1 MDWKY
6 YTPCF
11 ECDAFNK
18 ELLRFSP
25 WASHRFFAYDLIR
38 AFAPQSIVEL
48 GSHYGSSF
56 FAFAQAAKDAHL
68 NTKLYAVDTW
78 KGDDYTSH
86 YGEEVFNSFTN
97 VWKKYYSQI
106 DIKLLRSTFDEARSG
121 FPDESID
128 LLHIDGSHHY
138 EDIKHDF
145 VSWLPKVRKSGIILL
160 HDISEDKV
168 LGEIMGSHKFW
179 EEIKEQYS
187 YTSEFLFSWGLGV
200 LFLAKETYDLIFSY
214 IDHDHYQRLS
224 NNLDVEGRDLIRQ
237 NFFKLNDNKKYINFL
252 RKQADIKDDELKKYQ
267 NTINGK
273 DSYIKELEDRC
284 SNVQKDY
291 EKTLKDKDA
300 YITQLEENGKSIKR
314 DYEDTIA
321 GKDQYIK
328 ELEENQESFR
338 KTHLDAIEEKDKCF
352 SELEATISSIK
363 TDYEFT
369 IAQKDQYIKQ
379 LTDNIANVQND
390 YQKTIDGKNNY
401 IAELEATI
409 NSIKTNYELTI
420 DQKKQYIKQL
430 TDNIANIQNDYQK
443 TIDGKDKYIAELE
456 DKSFAAASEHK
467 TAMAEKESLIK
478 AMESEQKRMIGQYED
493 ELAEI
498 TQELNECREKNQQ
511 LVLSFD
517 RLNTQYQ
524 KTLEYKISHLIM
536 KKE

>member
-252 RKQADIKDDELKKYQ
+252 RQQADIKDDELKKYQ

-390 YQKTIDGKNNY
+390 YQKTIDGK
-401 IAELEATI
+401 
-409 NSIKTNYELTI
+409 
-420 DQKKQYIKQL
+420 
-430 TDNIANIQNDYQK
+430 
-443 TIDGKDKYIAELE
+443 DKYIAELE